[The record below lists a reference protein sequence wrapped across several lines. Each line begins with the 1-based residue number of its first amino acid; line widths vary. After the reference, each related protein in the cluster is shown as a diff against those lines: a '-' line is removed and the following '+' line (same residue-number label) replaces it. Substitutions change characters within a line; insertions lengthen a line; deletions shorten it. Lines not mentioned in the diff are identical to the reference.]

1 MIDFNKKKENKVK
14 KREYDEEFNEII
26 FFAEKVFINPLSSA
40 QLEVLS
46 EAYYEL
52 KLPTEVMQYLIEYMA
67 QGEQY
72 SSRYIKAV
80 ATSWYEQGIKTKD
93 EAIAYVNSFTNS
105 KTKSKKESLASK
117 ETRDKAENYF
127 EKYINKN
134 FTTEDILKL
143 FFDDSEE
150 NKAILEY
157 LKQRFLIDFIQVAFN
172 EPENNKKT
180 EFIKKRY
187 DKEHYYEFLETP
199 YWQIIARYKKLLCD
213 AKCEI
218 CGSTQELNIH
228 HKSYEIHGQEHL
240 MENIENNLMCLC
252 SECHR
257 TMHEVSN

>member
-14 KREYDEEFNEII
+14 KRENDEEFNEII
-26 FFAEKVFINPLSSA
+26 FFAEKVFINSLSSA

-52 KLPTEVMQYLIEYMA
+52 KLPIEVMQYLIEYMA

-72 SSRYIKAV
+72 SSRYMRSL

-93 EAIAYVNSFTNS
+93 EAIAYVNSFTKS
-105 KTKSKKESLASK
+105 KTKSKKEVIVSK
-117 ETRDKAENYF
+117 EIRNKGEEYF
-127 EKYINKN
+127 EKYVNKN
-134 FTTEDILKL
+134 FTSEDTLKL
-143 FFDDSEE
+143 FFDDGEE

-172 EPENNKKT
+172 EPESNRKI

-213 AKCEI
+213 AKSEI
-218 CGSTQELNIH
+218 CGSTKDLNTH
-228 HKSYEIHGQEHL
+228 HKNYGIHGQEHL
-240 MENIENNLMCLC
+240 LENIEKNLMCLC
-252 SECHR
+252 NDCHR
-257 TMHEVSN
+257 TMHEI